1 MSKGDRPQPTRLDK
15 AISYI
20 APGWGLSRTKSR
32 TEAAIISGAYE
43 PTRSGNRP
51 FENFVQFLTSPNSR
65 VTASEYQKLINF
77 SRFLVQTGIGGALT
91 NRLSDH
97 TVGNGLT
104 FRSSVDAET
113 LGLSESRKKATN
125 KEFTNLWKLFF
136 QAENGHF
143 ERMYPG
149 GYLQTVS
156 FKSMLEGGDHFAFP
170 AKKNKRNNH
179 RFPFALQLHEA
190 EKIKT
195 PRGSE
200 SDPNFYQGIQRNDA
214 GIPVKVWSTTNKNS
228 ISGQRES
235 SYFNPT
241 EWESRFIFGQK
252 TGIRQVFQIK
262 NIAQDRPGALRGI
275 PFLTPSMG
283 LIIDHK
289 EANDAVLKSVKIQS
303 IFAAFWTGGTGG
315 GKMGGAPDGKK
326 TEGTDNS
333 FKRIDL
339 TGGLIGDQPDGYEL
353 KAFET
358 TQPGK
363 DFTPY
368 MKSQIELV
376 SAITGVPYSI
386 VMMIY
391 SKNFSANRGELSLYW
406 VTVLRYRIAFILQF
420 LGPFWEFLLSWG
432 VANGV
437 VSAPGYFD
445 DPLVKMAYLGDTI
458 HQFSGP
464 RMPQLD
470 LEKEAKGMVAMRDGG
485 FKSTRGLIEQSSED
499 DPDGVFDE
507 LEEERER
514 GLIEAVGQQTKQLI
528 AENEQDVNQNPDND
542 QELDEDE

>member
-1 MSKGDRPQPTRLDK
+1 MAEKYTPTKLDNTILK
-15 AISYI
+15 Y
-20 APGWGLSRTKSR
+20 APGWGLSRIKNKF
-32 TEAAIISGAYE
+32 EAAMISGAYE

-65 VTASEYQKLINF
+65 VTSLERQKLINF
-77 SRFLVQTGIGGALT
+77 NRFLVQTGMGGALT
-91 NRLSDH
+91 NRLTDH
-97 TVGNGLT
+97 AVGNGLT

-113 LGLSESRKKATN
+113 LELSEAQKQATN

-136 QAENGHF
+136 QGENGHF

-156 FKSMLEGGDHFAFP
+156 FKSTLEGGDHFGIP
-170 AKKNKRNNH
+170 VKTKPRKNH
-179 RFPFALQLHEA
+179 RFPFALQLFEA
-190 EKIKT
+190 ERVST
-195 PRGSE
+195 PRGNE
-200 SDPNFYQGIQRNDA
+200 SDSRFYQGIEKNDA
-214 GIPVKVWSTTNKNS
+214 GIPIRVHVANNNKTFGQVD
-228 ISGQRES
+228 SG
-235 SYFNPT
+235 YHNPDD
-241 EWESRFIFGQK
+241 WESRQIFGSN

-275 PFLTPSMG
+275 PFLTPSLGM
-283 LIIDHK
+283 IIDHK

-303 IFAAFWTGGTGG
+303 IFAGLWIGGTGG
-315 GKMGGAPDGKK
+315 QKFGGAPGGKN
-326 TEGTDNS
+326 TAGTNYS
-333 FKRIDL
+333 FPRTDL
-339 TGGLIGDQPDGYEL
+339 TAGQVVDMPKDYDL
-353 KAFET
+353 KGFET

-368 MKSQIELV
+368 MKSQLELA
-376 SAITGVPYSI
+376 SAITGIPYSI

-391 SKNFSANRGELSLYW
+391 SKNFSANRGELALYW

-437 VSAPGYFD
+437 VSAPGFFD

-470 LEKEAKGMVAMRDGG
+470 LEKEAKGMTAMRDGG

-514 GLIEAVGQQTKQLI
+514 GLIEAVGQQTQQLV
-528 AENEQDVNQNPDND
+528 AENEQGINQNPDND